1 MNSLAELHNEQIAG
15 TLSCFDRVIV
25 FGSLPDI
32 GYADAMQ
39 RYLGAH
45 EILLFDYPRW
55 AEPLRDEIR
64 ANAEKLAA
72 EANIEIEFIRKHKAF
87 RKDERI
93 KAILEDRGTHP
104 GLVHIFSAME
114 PCTAYQPWHNKQTH
128 VTRIKSVD
136 KKCLHYYFYFI
147 DEAFGLC
154 YLRVPTWAPFRL
166 QAYFN
171 GHSWLERKL
180 MGAGID
186 YRMLDN
192 SFSFIADFDLAQRW
206 ADRMDA
212 KQLHAHLDLWAARF
226 CPLQAYFPSGYHWS
240 LHQVEYATDLV
251 FRRQSELQPLY
262 ETLTHTAIHAVKP
275 DHVATFLGRKL
286 NDNSQD
292 EVGNRFNT
300 RIEGTCIRH
309 QMGPAS
315 LKLYDKHG
323 LILRVETTLNDVS
336 FLRTRR
342 AVQHR
347 DGTESS
353 KVAPLKKSIY
363 SLAPLRQLMNATNQR
378 YLAFLAAI
386 DHPDAGIKALNK
398 MAAPA
403 KVDDRSY
410 RGFNL
415 FLAFD
420 FALFQVLARGEWAI
434 TGFRAKDL
442 RAHIEGLTTA
452 RASYLI
458 KRLRTHNLIK
468 KVGHRYKYYLTKL
481 GRAVLSTGLVL
492 REMVIIPKLQE
503 NLAD

>member
-1 MNSLAELHNEQIAG
+1 MCSE
-15 TLSCFDRVIV
+15 SRF
-25 FGSLPDI
+25 
-32 GYADAMQ
+32 
-39 RYLGAH
+39 
-45 EILLFDYPRW
+45 
-55 AEPLRDEIR
+55 PLR
-64 ANAEKLAA
+64 
-72 EANIEIEFIRKHKAF
+72 
-87 RKDERI
+87 
-93 KAILEDRGTHP
+93 
-104 GLVHIFSAME
+104 
-114 PCTAYQPWHNKQTH
+114 
-128 VTRIKSVD
+128 
-136 KKCLHYYFYFI
+136 HY
-147 DEAFGLC
+147 L
-154 YLRVPTWAPFRL
+154 
-166 QAYFN
+166 
-171 GHSWLERKL
+171 
-180 MGAGID
+180 
-186 YRMLDN
+186 
-192 SFSFIADFDLAQRW
+192 
-206 ADRMDA
+206 
-212 KQLHAHLDLWAARF
+212 
-226 CPLQAYFPSGYHWS
+226 PLQARFPSGYHWS

-251 FRRQSELQPLY
+251 FRRQSELKPLY

-275 DHVATFLGRKL
+275 DHVATFLGRRL
-286 NDNSQD
+286 TDRFPD

-342 AVQHR
+342 EVQHH
-347 DGTESS
+347 DGTETS

-363 SLAPLRQLMNATNQR
+363 SLAPLRQLMNAANQR

-415 FLAFD
+415 FLACD
-420 FALFQVLARGEWAI
+420 LLLFQVLARGEWAI
-434 TGFRAKDL
+434 SGFRAKDL

-468 KVGHRYKYYLTKL
+468 KVGSRYKYYLTKL

-492 REMVIIPKLQE
+492 REMVVIPKLQK

>member
-1 MNSLAELHNEQIAG
+1 MNALADLHNDKIIG

-25 FGSLPDI
+25 SGNLPDI
-32 GYADAMQ
+32 GYADAMR
-39 RYLGAH
+39 RYLGMH
-45 EILLFDYPRW
+45 DILLFNYQSW
-55 AEPLRDEIR
+55 AEPLRDAII
-64 ANAEKLAA
+64 ANAEALAA
-72 EANIEIEFIRKHKAF
+72 EAGLKIEFIRKHKAF
-87 RKDERI
+87 RKDERV
-93 KAILEDRGTHP
+93 KAIIAERGTHP
-104 GLVHIFSAME
+104 GLVHIFSATE
-114 PCTAYQPWHNKQTH
+114 PCPAYRPWHDKQTH
-128 VTRIKSVD
+128 RNGIKSVD
-136 KKCLHYYFYFI
+136 GKCLHYYFYFI
-147 DEAFGLC
+147 DEVFGLG

-180 MGAGID
+180 IAEGID
-186 YRMLDN
+186 CRMLDN
-192 SFSFIADFDLAQRW
+192 SFAFIADFPSAQRW

-212 KQLHAHLDLWAARF
+212 KQLHHRLDQWATRF
-226 CPLQAYFPSGYHWS
+226 CPLQAHFPSGYHWS
-240 LHQVEYATDLV
+240 LQQVEYATDLV
-251 FRRQSELQPLY
+251 FRRQTELQPLY

-275 DHVATFLGRKL
+275 DHVATFLGHKL
-286 NDNSQD
+286 TNGYQD

-323 LILRVETTLNDVS
+323 LILRVETTLNKIS
-336 FLRTRR
+336 FLRALRT
-342 AVQHR
+342 VQHD
-347 DGTESS
+347 DGTESQA
-353 KVAPLKKSIY
+353 VAPLKKGIY
-363 SLAPLRQLMNATNQR
+363 SLAPLRQLLNAANQR

-386 DHPDAGIKALNK
+386 DHPDAGLKALHK

-420 FALFQVLARGEWAI
+420 LALFRVLARGEWAI
-434 TGFRAKDL
+434 SGFRAKDL

-468 KVGHRYKYYLTKL
+468 KVGLRYKYYLTKL
-481 GRAVLSTGLVL
+481 GRSVLATGLFL
-492 REMVIIPKLQE
+492 REMVIIPNLQHQ
-503 NLAD
+503 LSD